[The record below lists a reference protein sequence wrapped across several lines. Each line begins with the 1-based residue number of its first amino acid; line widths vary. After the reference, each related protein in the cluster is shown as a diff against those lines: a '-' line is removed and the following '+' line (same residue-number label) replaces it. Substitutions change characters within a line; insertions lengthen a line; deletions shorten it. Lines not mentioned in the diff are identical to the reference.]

1 MLRLGGDG
9 MTLDEFE
16 QARARRKISSEKVSE
31 LLKQAPEEFKGYGME
46 GLRMRGL
53 RMEKCG
59 EFYAGDVC
67 PVCHTFHATAGSR
80 CRDRL
85 CPNCGWMQAVERA
98 VAVRRAL
105 NELGDRFAIF
115 HVVLTM
121 RDPIAADGAKLH
133 EQCKALIDAYT
144 KLAHRDKLFK
154 GQVWGTVR
162 SLEVS
167 NNGNARYHPHIH
179 ALWVRK
185 LYDPPRGRMLNH
197 EEVCAMWQK
206 ALGVDYRPV
215 CWIEPIY
222 LIDQERNGVKVY
234 PGGAEPGCEEAPIDK
249 AVCEACKYAI
259 KPSLYEGADVQML
272 VELAEGIRGVHMFQ
286 CTGGMAAAYRKAVKE
301 IEEERETPKGKCPTC
316 GALSDH
322 IVLNWQNGGYVL

>member
-1 MLRLGGDG
+1 

-16 QARARRKISSEKVSE
+16 AARARRKISSEKVAE
-31 LLKQAPEEFKGYGME
+31 LLKQAPKFYKRYDME
-46 GLRMRGL
+46 GIKMRGE

-85 CPNCGWMQAVERA
+85 CPNCGWLQAVERST
-98 VAVRRAL
+98 AVRRAL
-105 NELGDRFAIF
+105 DNLGDRFAVY

-121 RDPIAADGAKLH
+121 RDPKAADGAKLH
-133 EQCKALIDAYT
+133 EQCKTLIDAYT
-144 KLAHRDKLFK
+144 KMIHRDKLFK
-154 GQVWGTVR
+154 GHVWGSVR
-162 SLEVS
+162 TLEIS
-167 NNGNARYHPHIH
+167 NNGESRYHPHIH
-179 ALWVRK
+179 ALWVKK
-185 LYDPPRGRMLNH
+185 LNDPPRGRMLCH
-197 EEVCAMWQK
+197 DEICSMWQK

-222 LIDQERNGVKVY
+222 LIDEERQGTKLYCGERNPDDGDKLL
-234 PGGAEPGCEEAPIDK
+234 AK

-259 KPSLYEGADVQML
+259 KPSLYEGADLQML
-272 VELAEGIRGVHMFQ
+272 VELADGVKGVHMFQ

-301 IEEERETPKGKCPTC
+301 IEEERETTKGKCPTC
-316 GALSDH
+316 GAISDH
-322 IVLNWQNGGYVL
+322 VVLCWQNGGYVL

>member
-1 MLRLGGDG
+1 

-16 QARARRKISSEKVSE
+16 QARARRKVSSEKVAE
-31 LLKQAPEEFKGYGME
+31 LLKQAPQVYKRYDME
-46 GLRMRGL
+46 GLRMRGQ

-85 CPNCGWMQAVERA
+85 CPNCGWLQAVERA
-98 VAVRRAL
+98 TAVRRAL
-105 NELGDRFAIF
+105 DDLGDRYAIF
-115 HVVLTM
+115 HVVLTT
-121 RDPIAADGAKLH
+121 RDPIAADGAMLH

-144 KLAHRDKLFK
+144 KMVHRDKVFK
-154 GQVWGTVR
+154 ANVWGTVR
-162 SLEVS
+162 SLEIS
-167 NNGNARYHPHIH
+167 NNGNSRYHPHIH

-185 LYDPPRGRMLNH
+185 LNDPPTGRMITHKEL
-197 EEVCAMWQK
+197 CSIWQK

-222 LIDQERNGVKVY
+222 LVDEERQGVKVY
-234 PGGAEPGCEEAPIDK
+234 MGEAETGYEDGLIDK

-259 KPSLYEGADVQML
+259 KPSLYEGADLQML
-272 VELAEGIRGVHMFQ
+272 VELAEGVKGVHMFQ
-286 CTGGMAAAYRKAVKE
+286 ATGGMAAAYRKAVKE

-316 GALSDH
+316 GAISDH
-322 IVLNWQNGGYVL
+322 VVLCWQDGGYVL